1 MPNPRKPQELD
12 EGGSMSWRLTNAQQ
26 ASGSANETHDEGQE
40 IREIHKERMTRMNRR
55 LPIAIASLLVVAAVA
70 TAASLSSASSA
81 ANSAEGLQLD
91 GAWMVTV
98 TRVNPP
104 PGVAPT
110 FKSLLS
116 YARGGVMIETS
127 NTGTTRRGAAL
138 GQWERIGN
146 DLFATSMWL
155 FRFDPATGASLGT
168 QEIDRTMRLSADG
181 ESFTAVALIH
191 IFDADGNQVG
201 DVLHATEV
209 GTRLAINRNPDQP

>member
-1 MPNPRKPQELD
+1 
-12 EGGSMSWRLTNAQQ
+12 MSWQLTNAQQ
-26 ASGSANETHDEGQE
+26 APESENRARDEDQGTSE
-40 IREIHKERMTRMNRR
+40 IRKEEMTTVKRR
-55 LPIAIASLLVVAAVA
+55 IPIAIAGLLVLAAVA
-70 TAASLSSASSA
+70 AAAGLSSASSA
-81 ANSAEGLQLD
+81 ASSTEGLQLD
-91 GAWMVTV
+91 GTWMVTV

-110 FKSLLS
+110 FKSLLI
-116 YARGGVMIETS
+116 YTRGGGMIETS

-155 FRFDPATGASLGT
+155 FRFDPATGGSLGT

-181 ESFTAVALIH
+181 ESFTAVAVIH

-201 DVLHATEV
+201 DALHATEV

>member
-1 MPNPRKPQELD
+1 
-12 EGGSMSWRLTNAQQ
+12 MSWRSTE
-26 ASGSANETHDEGQE
+26 ASGARPSKDQRVTRHSGFPTST
-40 IREIHKERMTRMNRR
+40 REMTSVSKR
-55 LPIAIASLLVVAAVA
+55 IAIAIACLCVVATVVAAA
-70 TAASLSSASSA
+70 GFSKASSA
-81 ANSAEGLQLD
+81 ASSAEGLQLD
-91 GAWMVTV
+91 GTWMVTV

-155 FRFDPATGASLGT
+155 FRFDPATGASVGT

-181 ESFTAVALIH
+181 ESFTAVAVVHL
-191 IFDADGNQVG
+191 FDSDGNPVG

-209 GTRLAINRNPDQP
+209 GTRLAINPNPDQP

>member
-1 MPNPRKPQELD
+1 
-12 EGGSMSWRLTNAQQ
+12 
-26 ASGSANETHDEGQE
+26 
-40 IREIHKERMTRMNRR
+40 MTPVSKR
-55 LPIAIASLLVVAAVA
+55 IAIAIPSMLVVAAVV
-70 TAASLSSASSA
+70 AAVAFSNASSA
-81 ANSAEGLQLD
+81 ASSAEGLQLD
-91 GAWMVTV
+91 GTWMVTV

-110 FKSLLS
+110 FKSLMS

-127 NTGTTRRGAAL
+127 NTGTTRRGPAL

-181 ESFTAVALIH
+181 ESFTAVAVIH
-191 IFDADGNQVG
+191 LFDLDGNPVG
-201 DVLHATEV
+201 DALHSTEV
-209 GTRLAINRNPDQP
+209 GTRLAINPNPDQP

>member
-1 MPNPRKPQELD
+1 
-12 EGGSMSWRLTNAQQ
+12 MSWRSTEAL
-26 ASGSANETHDEGQE
+26 SAHPSKNQTRDPRQWISE
-40 IREIHKERMTRMNRR
+40 ISTREMTPVSKR
-55 LPIAIASLLVVAAVA
+55 IAIVIASVLVVAAVV
-70 TAASLSSASSA
+70 AAVGLSSASSA
-81 ANSAEGLQLD
+81 ASTEGLQLD
-91 GAWMVTV
+91 GTWMVTV
-98 TRVNPP
+98 TRINPP

-181 ESFTAVALIH
+181 DSFTAVAVIH
-191 IFDADGNQVG
+191 VFDLDGNPVG
-201 DVLHATEV
+201 DALHATEV
-209 GTRLAINRNPDQP
+209 GTRLAINLNPDQP

>member
-1 MPNPRKPQELD
+1 
-12 EGGSMSWRLTNAQQ
+12 
-26 ASGSANETHDEGQE
+26 
-40 IREIHKERMTRMNRR
+40 MTPVSKRTAT
-55 LPIAIASLLVVAAVA
+55 AIASVLVVAAVL
-70 TAASLSSASSA
+70 AAVGFSSTSSA
-81 ANSAEGLQLD
+81 ASSEGLQLD
-91 GAWMVTV
+91 GTWMVTV

-181 ESFTAVALIH
+181 DSFTAVAVIH
-191 IFDADGNQVG
+191 LFDLDGNPVG
-201 DVLHATEV
+201 DELHATEV
-209 GTRLAINRNPDQP
+209 GARLAINLNPDQP

>member
-1 MPNPRKPQELD
+1 
-12 EGGSMSWRLTNAQQ
+12 MSWRSTKAL
-26 ASGSANETHDEGQE
+26 GTHPSKNPTRDPRQWISE
-40 IREIHKERMTRMNRR
+40 ISTREMRPVSKR
-55 LPIAIASLLVVAAVA
+55 IAIVVASVLVVGAVVAAVGFWS
-70 TAASLSSASSA
+70 TSSAASSA
-81 ANSAEGLQLD
+81 KGLQLD
-91 GAWMVTV
+91 GTWMVTV

-127 NTGTTRRGAAL
+127 NTGTTRRGVAL

-146 DLFATSMWL
+146 HLFATSMWL

-181 ESFTAVALIH
+181 KSFTAVAVIH
-191 IFDADGNQVG
+191 QFDPNGNPVG
-201 DVLHATEV
+201 DALHATEV

>member
-1 MPNPRKPQELD
+1 VSKRI
-12 EGGSMSWRLTNAQQ
+12 A
-26 ASGSANETHDEGQE
+26 
-40 IREIHKERMTRMNRR
+40 
-55 LPIAIASLLVVAAVA
+55 IAIASLLVSVAVAAAVGF
-70 TAASLSSASSA
+70 SSASSA
-81 ANSAEGLQLD
+81 ASAEGLQLD
-91 GAWMVTV
+91 GTWMVTV

-104 PGVAPT
+104 PGLAPT
-110 FKSLLS
+110 FKSLMS

-168 QEIDRTMRLSADG
+168 QEIDRTVRLSADG
-181 ESFTAVALIH
+181 ESFTAVAVVHL
-191 IFDADGNQVG
+191 FDPDGNPVG
-201 DVLHATEV
+201 DALHATEV

>member
-1 MPNPRKPQELD
+1 VSKRI
-12 EGGSMSWRLTNAQQ
+12 A
-26 ASGSANETHDEGQE
+26 
-40 IREIHKERMTRMNRR
+40 
-55 LPIAIASLLVVAAVA
+55 IAIASLLVSVAVAAAVGF
-70 TAASLSSASSA
+70 SSASSA
-81 ANSAEGLQLD
+81 ASSTEGLQLD
-91 GAWMVTV
+91 GTWMVTV

-127 NTGTTRRGAAL
+127 NTGTTRRGPAL

-155 FRFDPATGASLGT
+155 FRFDPATGVSLGT

-181 ESFTAVALIH
+181 ESFTAVAVIH
-191 IFDADGNQVG
+191 FFDPDGHLVG
-201 DVLHATEV
+201 DALHATEA